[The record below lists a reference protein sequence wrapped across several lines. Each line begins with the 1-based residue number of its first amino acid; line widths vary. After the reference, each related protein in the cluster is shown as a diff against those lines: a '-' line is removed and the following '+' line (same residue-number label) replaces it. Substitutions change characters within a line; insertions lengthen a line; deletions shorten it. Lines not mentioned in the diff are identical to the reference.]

1 MKIKKSDQVLVIAGK
16 DKNKKGKV
24 IEVLPK
30 INKLVVEGLNIVKK
44 HLRPKRAGEK
54 GQKVEIPKPINVS
67 NVKLICPRCGQ
78 PTRVGYR
85 ITEAGKFRFCKKC
98 GMEI

>member
-1 MKIKKSDQVLVIAGK
+1 MKIKKGDTVLIITGK

-54 GQKVEIPKPINVS
+54 GQKVEIPKPIDVS
-67 NVKLICPRCGQ
+67 NVKLICPKCGQ
-78 PTRVGYR
+78 PVRVGYR
-85 ITEAGKFRFCKKC
+85 ITEAGKFRVCKKC
-98 GMEI
+98 GSEI